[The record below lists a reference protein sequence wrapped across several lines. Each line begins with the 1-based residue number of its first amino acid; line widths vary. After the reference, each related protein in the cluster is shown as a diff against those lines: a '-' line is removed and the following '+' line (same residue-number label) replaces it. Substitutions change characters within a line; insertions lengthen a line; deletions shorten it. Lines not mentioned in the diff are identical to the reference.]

1 MYCTIQFNHSLSLYS
16 LKQSCGGKKKKD
28 IVILIIQRKMI
39 RHKEVEWFSQS
50 WRNQDLNPMSLAP
63 GYPLFSKTHTDCTY
77 HRTTPTSLTDFRG

>member
-1 MYCTIQFNHSLSLYS
+1 
-16 LKQSCGGKKKKD
+16 
-28 IVILIIQRKMI
+28 MI